1 MAINENWFKVKSWY
15 DDEPD
20 VLKFMN
26 DNKEMILNFSKYENV
41 SIKKSVEI
49 LFPQSQGREY

>member
-1 MAINENWFKVKSWY
+1 MGISENWFKVKSWY

-20 VLKFMN
+20 VLEFMN
-26 DNKEMILNFSKYENV
+26 DNKDIILDFSKFEKV

-49 LFPQSQGREY
+49 LFPQSQGK

>member
-1 MAINENWFKVKSWY
+1 MGISENWFKVKSWY

-20 VLKFMN
+20 VLNFMN
-26 DNKEMILNFSKYENV
+26 DNKEIILNFSKFENV

-49 LFPQSQGREY
+49 LFPQSRGK